1 LEQRLFLN
9 HQHPTEYVLAF
20 NDGVVYA
27 NLHEEFEVQL
37 RGLLEPWSKEK
48 REDFDTSLGRI
59 ASKFVGRMLKPK
71 SNNPTKEKRPHW
83 WNFVA
88 SSKSEEPERR
98 HRIAFYYNRRG
109 VFYQMRGHL
118 KLEEGNSEQAKQ
130 ALHLFEIARAY
141 LRQANSEDSEHLS
154 IQFNYVSVLKA
165 IRMIHFDPILET
177 ILSSDFTLSRRDTV
191 LSVSGTGEDPR
202 VTAFRSEYLLALTM
216 LRDFGSDTSKRLAH
230 QLQKRSMP
238 AVDMEFARRQG
249 EWSYKQSIDQ
259 PLGVSELDVD
269 DEPQILNAGSQQSR
283 TIEMPVE
290 LP

>member
-27 NLHEEFEVQL
+27 SLHEEFEVQL
-37 RGLLEPWSKEK
+37 RGLLKPWSKEK
-48 REDFDTSLGRI
+48 REDFDTSLARI

-71 SNNPTKEKRPHW
+71 SNKPTTERRPHW

-118 KLEEGNSEQAKQ
+118 KLEEGDSEP

-141 LRQANSEDSEHLS
+141 LRQANTEDSEHLS
-154 IQFNYVSVLKA
+154 IQVNYVSVLKA
-165 IRMIHFDPILET
+165 IRMIRFDPILET

-202 VTAFRSEYLLALTM
+202 VTAFRSGYLLALTM
-216 LRDFGSDTSKRLAH
+216 LRDFNSDTSKRLAH

-269 DEPQILNAGSQQSR
+269 DEPRILDAGSQQSR
-283 TIEMPVE
+283 TIGMPVE

>member
-27 NLHEEFEVQL
+27 SLHEEFEVQL

-48 REDFDTSLGRI
+48 REDFDTSLARI
-59 ASKFVGRMLKPK
+59 ASKFVGRMLKPT
-71 SNNPTKEKRPHW
+71 SNKPTTERRPHW

-118 KLEEGNSEQAKQ
+118 KLEEGDSEP

-141 LRQANSEDSEHLS
+141 LRQANTEDSEHLS
-154 IQFNYVSVLKA
+154 IQVNYVSVLKA
-165 IRMIHFDPILET
+165 IRMIRFDPILET

-202 VTAFRSEYLLALTM
+202 VTAFRSGYLLALTM
-216 LRDFGSDTSKRLAH
+216 LRDFNSDTSKRLAH

-269 DEPQILNAGSQQSR
+269 DEPRILDAGSQQSR
-283 TIEMPVE
+283 TIGMPVE

>member
-48 REDFDTSLGRI
+48 REDFDTSLARI
-59 ASKFVGRMLKPK
+59 ASKFVGRMLKPT
-71 SNNPTKEKRPHW
+71 SNKPTTERRPHW

-118 KLEEGNSEQAKQ
+118 KLEEGDSEP

-141 LRQANSEDSEHLS
+141 LRQANTEDSEHLS
-154 IQFNYVSVLKA
+154 IQVNYVSVLKA
-165 IRMIHFDPILET
+165 IRMIRFDPILET

-202 VTAFRSEYLLALTM
+202 VTAFRSGYLLALTM
-216 LRDFGSDTSKRLAH
+216 LRDFNSDTSKRLAH

-269 DEPQILNAGSQQSR
+269 DEPRILDAGSQQSR
-283 TIEMPVE
+283 TIGMPVE